1 MHVGCRSWGPVPV
14 HLEYVCIAAFPPRQ
28 KKQHVNWYSVVTS
41 SLLQNRYS
49 TKSLPYSGRFTPGT
63 HPHPHT
69 HTGPLAMAYRH
80 AVKLQGTFPFVT
92 TPKVGVKLIEAW
104 PTNLKSEASRISN
117 LFGPSPVPWISWGMV
132 ETQI

>member
-1 MHVGCRSWGPVPV
+1 MHVGCRSWGPFQSI
-14 HLEYVCIAAFPPRQ
+14 LSIVCIAAFPPTAEEATCGLVLRRYR
-28 KKQHVNWYSVVTS
+28 VRPPECVS
-41 SLLQNRYS
+41 S
-49 TKSLPYSGRFTPGT
+49 
-63 HPHPHT
+63 
-69 HTGPLAMAYRH
+69 
-80 AVKLQGTFPFVT
+80 GTFPFVT